1 MGNINAMQKLID
13 LANRIKNES
22 LETSNTILDL
32 VKRNYSPKIESVI
45 KEYDLDRNE
54 KFNIFETISDL
65 YKREKFHSDILY
77 SILAKETP
85 EIGSIHNYEI
95 LTEFIKMIDET
106 LDFVIDD
113 TIEISKEEYNVVWD
127 GNADK
132 EGYVDI
138 LIKNGHNQAI
148 IIENKINDAPDQ
160 PNQLVRYMSYIKE
173 QVFKNNNSAKI
184 IVLYLTLVP
193 GKIPQIDEYDEY
205 FAKYKEI
212 LKDAKNGKD
221 GKILKYRSA
230 VDNDEKKGNLVKFL
244 ESCLEYFDQDFDSK
258 SLVKRIYLEQYKILL
273 SHLGGNVAML
283 EYQKDLVKN
292 IYSSKENLKA
302 AKDLVEVFSVDKN
315 GDNMIVNKYIND
327 CLKPFVEPLGF
338 NFEDNW
344 LYRIWDKNH
353 VNYLYVLGQF
363 CKFQIGFGT
372 SKELSKSK
380 QNEFQKIL
388 EDAYKLKTETP
399 DRSWVWLQI
408 EPLADKKNMED
419 FINFCTSFIP
429 KIKEEFLSEKA

>member
-1 MGNINAMQKLID
+1 MKGQKISALPYHAGLSDEERKSNQKKFIQDKVRIIVATVAFGMGINKPDVRFVIHSDIPKSIEQYYQEIGRAGRDGMPSTATLLFSGQD
-13 LANRIKNES
+13 ANRIRFLFRDMEDSSKQEK
-22 LETSNTILDL
+22 LLHDMLIFCQTTSC
-32 VKRNYSPKIESVI
+32 R
-45 KEYDLDRNE
+45 
-54 KFNIFETISDL
+54 
-65 YKREKFHSDILY
+65 REKLLSYFGERFTPITQNSPGEYRCCDICQAKSEKSKVEFRHFPKNTGTRKFEVENHKPSYLPDGEWNLVWSD
-77 SILAKETP
+77 EFD
-85 EIGSIHNYEI
+85 G
-95 LTEFIKMIDET
+95 TE
-106 LDFVIDD
+106 V
-113 TIEISKEEYNVVWD
+113 
-127 GNADK
+127 
-132 EGYVDI
+132 
-138 LIKNGHNQAI
+138 
-148 IIENKINDAPDQ
+148 
-160 PNQLVRYMSYIKE
+160 
-173 QVFKNNNSAKI
+173 
-184 IVLYLTLVP
+184 
-193 GKIPQIDEYDEY
+193 
-205 FAKYKEI
+205 
-212 LKDAKNGKD
+212 KD

-302 AKDLVEVFSVDKN
+302 AKDLVEVFSVDKK

-327 CLKPFVEPLGF
+327 CLKPIVEQLGF
-338 NFEDNW
+338 KFEDNW
-344 LYRIWDKNH
+344 LYRMWDKNH

-372 SKELSKSK
+372 SKELSKNK

-388 EDAYKLKTETP
+388 EDAYKLKAETP

-408 EPLADKKNMED
+408 EPLADKNNMED
-419 FINFCTSFIP
+419 FIKFCTSFIP